1 MVILSLLNRCTIILC
16 ISYLQTRMEF
26 FPCSFENILSLS
38 PSFYSLR
45 YLLKF
50 LIFYV
55 CITDSFS
62 KLFFYLSLLLGFE
75 FMDLNDVIVFS
86 RTRVETPGLEPRKK
100 LIKLVAVLF
109 ISSYKLEFDFIS
121 YFSYLSIPKGSC
133 RLLEFI
139 FYSRLLLYRFR
150 MLFYLTV
157 RILMCSLMADT
168 FLFFIYLIR
177 SMNML
182 LNLSY
187 DSMFLADL
195 WYIGNIDSISQLV
208 LNLFIHFLSIFYY
221 L

>member
-1 MVILSLLNRCTIILC
+1 
-16 ISYLQTRMEF
+16 MEF

-62 KLFFYLSLLLGFE
+62 KLFFYRSLLLGFE

-100 LIKLVAVLF
+100 LIKLIAVLF

-177 SMNML
+177 SMNLL

-195 WYIGNIDSISQLV
+195 WYIGNIDSIS
-208 LNLFIHFLSIFYY
+208 
-221 L
+221 